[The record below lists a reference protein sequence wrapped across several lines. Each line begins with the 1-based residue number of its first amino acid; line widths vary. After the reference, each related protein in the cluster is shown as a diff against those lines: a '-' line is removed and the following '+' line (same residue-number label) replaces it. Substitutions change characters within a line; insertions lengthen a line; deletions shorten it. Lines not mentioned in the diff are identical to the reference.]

1 MRNQRTAHRY
11 RLSVGLVLGLF
22 GAFGSFWLV
31 EMMNRAGDEL
41 QGGLKVNEPD
51 YIVENFS
58 FVRMTKTG
66 QPSYIISGDKLTHRP
81 VDDTSDIVKP
91 VVRSLSGEREP
102 MDIHAE
108 RARVD
113 QDNTRVTLMENVR
126 IDRAASANSQEMH
139 LATEALTIFPEE
151 DRMET
156 NQPVRLQLGNA
167 TATGTGMR
175 ANNATRQLHLTG
187 RGTIVYPPR
196 GQQTK

>member
-31 EMMNRAGDEL
+31 EMMNRSGDEM
-41 QGGLKVNEPD
+41 QAGIKVNEPD

-81 VDDTSDIVKP
+81 LDDSSDIVKP

-126 IDRAASANSQEMH
+126 IDRAASATSQEMH
-139 LATEALTIFPEE
+139 LATQALTIFPEE

-167 TATGTGMR
+167 TATGTAMR
-175 ANNATRQLHLTG
+175 ANNATRQLQLAG